1 MTLRSSAFL
10 EQTGKTPA
18 KRRLCPGRDLWVSLA
33 DGLGSGL
40 PGVPAPWQLYGAH
53 GVCLWV
59 CPLLPTPVG
68 VGWAPEGPRSHLL
81 PRPQHKA

>member
-10 EQTGKTPA
+10 EQTGKTAPA

-40 PGVPAPWQLYGAH
+40 PGVPAPWPLYGAH

-59 CPLLPTPVG
+59 CPLLLG
-68 VGWAPEGPRSHLL
+68 QRLL
-81 PRPQHKA
+81 PVFCNPVTSRAAVSSR